1 MTHGR
6 QGSKLECASKRE
18 VRGWVVHVLV
28 ELKISVAREGVRAFI
43 TLNALSLMNSV
54 NMRFQRKFR
63 KETFWAQWAF
73 GMTTRLDICES
84 IAGA

>member
-18 VRGWVVHVLV
+18 VGGWVVHVLV
-28 ELKISVAREGVRAFI
+28 ELEISVAREGVRTFI

-63 KETFWAQWAF
+63 EETFRAKWAF
-73 GMTTRLDICES
+73 GMTTRLDICQS